1 VRFKLHSA
9 LPAYPVFFTSG
20 DAVAHASEQGIAL
33 LLPTD
38 IYILTGCLAVI
49 ISIVVV
55 SVFPA
60 VFAKQI
66 FKPIGF
72 RLPLLGILFQNEKL
86 KTATSILSLILIV
99 LLVVIGAGGS
109 RDPLTNLLPL
119 SIWTFWWI
127 AIVSIH
133 VLVGNLWSWVNPWT
147 GLYEVLFSNR
157 SSTDVINLPGW
168 VACWPATILYIL
180 FYLFIIA
187 DLAPDDPARLAIV
200 VSAYVFFTFV
210 GMTLFGRDAWLGRV
224 ECFTILC
231 RFLSQLSPGKYCN
244 KSKKCYFG
252 ILGWKA
258 MSVHTNSISRSI
270 FILSVLACG
279 SFDGVNKTFWW
290 LASIGINPLAFPGRS
305 AVVYWSSGGLI
316 AANLVLILLFIICIW
331 VGVKLANTVAQQY
344 ESGSS
349 TLQFKQV
356 FCSVSISVL
365 PIAAAYHG
373 SHFLVS
379 FLVNGQYLVAALSD
393 PLAIGS
399 NIFGLDNYQVTTGF
413 LNTMHSVRRIWLTQA
428 SLIVVGHILA
438 VLMAHH
444 VITRLCHTRLQA
456 VMLHIPL
463 AGFMAAYT
471 WFGLWLLAAPRGI

>member
-244 KSKKCYFG
+244 KS
-252 ILGWKA
+252 
-258 MSVHTNSISRSI
+258 N
-270 FILSVLACG
+270 
-279 SFDGVNKTFWW
+279 NKTFWW